1 MSAEDVARLAKLDQ
15 CEATIRD
22 GISVLDSEGA
32 RALTHRIKANLVLA
46 YVGLLEAEAR
56 EAWSALGYSS
66 MAAYVTVEFEVS
78 QSRAYQILDHA
89 RVLRALESAGLDST
103 IVESTNEAQARE
115 VAAIIKADGPERAAE
130 ILTEVAEDGPVT
142 AKAIREAARPTREV
156 TTSETV
162 TVDAET
168 GEIVPPAPSRPHR
181 RPLPDAMRDASHEL
195 LKSAQRLERLT
206 SDDRWPRNAKQ
217 ATAMT
222 RGDLLQA
229 IEALTTVLDRL
240 DQSASAA

>member
-1 MSAEDVARLAKLDQ
+1 MASGSGLR
-15 CEATIRD
+15 C
-22 GISVLDSEGA
+22 
-32 RALTHRIKANLVLA
+32 
-46 YVGLLEAEAR
+46 GLLGAGGTISPVSASTVTVSLVVTSRVGRAASRIAFAVTGPSSATSVRISAAR
-56 EAWSALGYSS
+56 SGPSAL
-66 MAAYVTVEFEVS
+66 MIAAT
-78 QSRAYQILDHA
+78 SRAWASL
-89 RVLRALESAGLDST
+89 VDST

-240 DQSASAA
+240 DQSASAV

>member
-1 MSAEDVARLAKLDQ
+1 MSRVPVAGDYLMDRQRAEELLGDLRRSGEVF
-15 CEATIRD
+15 I
-22 GISVLDSEGA
+22 
-32 RALTHRIKANLVLA
+32 
-46 YVGLLEAEAR
+46 VGMVEMWRGQGWL
-56 EAWSALGYSS
+56 ALGYSS
-66 MAAYVTVEFEVS
+66 WDDLCDSELRGMRVNLPIESRREVVAELTDEGMSTRAIGSALGVSEETARRDQRATNVARAPTV
-78 QSRAYQILDHA
+78 
-89 RVLRALESAGLDST
+89 GLDGKT
-103 IVESTNEAQARE
+103 YQ
-115 VAAIIKADGPERAAE
+115 P
-130 ILTEVAEDGPVT
+130 
-142 AKAIREAARPTREV
+142 RPTREV

-168 GEIVPPAPSRPHR
+168 GEIVPPAPSKPHR

-217 ATAMT
+217 VTAMT

>member
-1 MSAEDVARLAKLDQ
+1 MSAGVMPDPLSSAGIRLRARL
-15 CEATIRD
+15 CEFEAIIERGLATFVEVGTALATIRD
-22 GISVLDSEGA
+22 ERLY
-32 RALTHRIKANLVLA
+32 LA
-46 YVGLLEAEAR
+46 HHSTFEDYCR
-56 EAWSALGYSS
+56 EAWGFSDR
-66 MAAYVTVEFEVS
+66 
-78 QSRAYQILDHA
+78 RARQMIDA
-89 RVLRALESAGLDST
+89 SEAVGQVGT
-103 IVESTNEAQARE
+103 IVPIANEAQARE

>member
-1 MSAEDVARLAKLDQ
+1 VSRVPVAGDYLMDRQRAEELLGDLRRSGEVF
-15 CEATIRD
+15 I
-22 GISVLDSEGA
+22 
-32 RALTHRIKANLVLA
+32 
-46 YVGLLEAEAR
+46 VGMVEMWRGQGWL
-56 EAWSALGYSS
+56 ALGYSS
-66 MAAYVTVEFEVS
+66 WDDLCDSELRGMRVNLPIESRREVVAELTDEGMSTRAIGSALGVSEETARRDQRATNVARAPTV
-78 QSRAYQILDHA
+78 
-89 RVLRALESAGLDST
+89 GLDGKT
-103 IVESTNEAQARE
+103 YQ
-115 VAAIIKADGPERAAE
+115 P
-130 ILTEVAEDGPVT
+130 
-142 AKAIREAARPTREV
+142 RPTREV

-168 GEIVPPAPSRPHR
+168 GEIVPPAPSKPHR

>member
-1 MSAEDVARLAKLDQ
+1 MNRVPVAGDYLMDRQRAEELLGDLRRSGEVF
-15 CEATIRD
+15 I
-22 GISVLDSEGA
+22 
-32 RALTHRIKANLVLA
+32 
-46 YVGLLEAEAR
+46 VGMVEMWRGQGWL
-56 EAWSALGYSS
+56 ALGYSS
-66 MAAYVTVEFEVS
+66 WDDLCDSELRGMRVNLPIESRREVVAELTDEGMSTRAIGSALGVSEETARRDQRATNVARAPTV
-78 QSRAYQILDHA
+78 
-89 RVLRALESAGLDST
+89 GLDGKT
-103 IVESTNEAQARE
+103 YQ
-115 VAAIIKADGPERAAE
+115 P
-130 ILTEVAEDGPVT
+130 
-142 AKAIREAARPTREV
+142 RPTREV

-168 GEIVPPAPSRPHR
+168 GEIVPPTPSKPHR

>member
-1 MSAEDVARLAKLDQ
+1 MAGDYLMDRQRAEELLGDLRRSGEVF
-15 CEATIRD
+15 I
-22 GISVLDSEGA
+22 
-32 RALTHRIKANLVLA
+32 
-46 YVGLLEAEAR
+46 VGMVEMWRGQGWL
-56 EAWSALGYSS
+56 ALGYSS
-66 MAAYVTVEFEVS
+66 WDDLCDSELRGMRVNLPIESRREVVAELTDEGMSTRAIGSALGVSEETARRDQRATNVARAPTV
-78 QSRAYQILDHA
+78 
-89 RVLRALESAGLDST
+89 GLDGKT
-103 IVESTNEAQARE
+103 YQ
-115 VAAIIKADGPERAAE
+115 P
-130 ILTEVAEDGPVT
+130 
-142 AKAIREAARPTREV
+142 RPTREV

-168 GEIVPPAPSRPHR
+168 GEIVPPAPSKPHR

>member
-1 MSAEDVARLAKLDQ
+1 VSAEIESAYPDDDSVWSDIKVLQEYRRIGVAMDVPKIIIRIHATKAWLRVGYDNWDDLCLEQLGGWVPNLEIEDRREVVSELT
-15 CEATIRD
+15 EAGLST
-22 GISVLDSEGA
+22 
-32 RALTHRIKANLVLA
+32 RAI
-46 YVGLLEAEAR
+46 G
-56 EAWSALGYSS
+56 SALGVDDRTVRRDQG
-66 MAAYVTVEFEVS
+66 AANAAPVPV
-78 QSRAYQILDHA
+78 Q
-89 RVLRALESAGLDST
+89 GLDGKT
-103 IVESTNEAQARE
+103 YQ
-115 VAAIIKADGPERAAE
+115 P
-130 ILTEVAEDGPVT
+130 
-142 AKAIREAARPTREV
+142 RPTREV

-168 GEIVPPAPSRPHR
+168 GEIVPPAPSKPHR

>member
-1 MSAEDVARLAKLDQ
+1 MSRVPVAGDYLMDRQRAEELLGDLRRSGEVF
-15 CEATIRD
+15 I
-22 GISVLDSEGA
+22 
-32 RALTHRIKANLVLA
+32 
-46 YVGLLEAEAR
+46 VGMVEMWRGQGWL
-56 EAWSALGYSS
+56 ALGYSS
-66 MAAYVTVEFEVS
+66 WDDLCDSELRGMRVNLPIESRREVVAELTDEGMSTRAIGSALGLHHDTVASDRKAGVGNPTP
-78 QSRAYQILDHA
+78 DPTPT
-89 RVLRALESAGLDST
+89 VGLDGKT
-103 IVESTNEAQARE
+103 YQ
-115 VAAIIKADGPERAAE
+115 P
-130 ILTEVAEDGPVT
+130 
-142 AKAIREAARPTREV
+142 RPTREV

-168 GEIVPPAPSRPHR
+168 GEIVPPAPSKPHR

>member
-1 MSAEDVARLAKLDQ
+1 MSRVPVAGDYLMDRQRAEELLGDLRRSGEVF
-15 CEATIRD
+15 I
-22 GISVLDSEGA
+22 
-32 RALTHRIKANLVLA
+32 
-46 YVGLLEAEAR
+46 VGMVEMWRGQGWL
-56 EAWSALGYSS
+56 ALGYSS
-66 MAAYVTVEFEVS
+66 WDDLCDSELRGMRVNLPIESRREVVAELTDEGMSTRAIGAALGVDHKTVVNDRRS
-78 QSRAYQILDHA
+78 GG
-89 RVLRALESAGLDST
+89 ESSPPAPTVGLDGKT
-103 IVESTNEAQARE
+103 YQ
-115 VAAIIKADGPERAAE
+115 P
-130 ILTEVAEDGPVT
+130 
-142 AKAIREAARPTREV
+142 RPTREV

-168 GEIVPPAPSRPHR
+168 GEIVPPAPSKPHR
-181 RPLPDAMRDASHEL
+181 RPLTDAMRDASHEL

>member
-1 MSAEDVARLAKLDQ
+1 MSRVPVAGDYLMDRQRAEELLGDLRRSGEVF
-15 CEATIRD
+15 I
-22 GISVLDSEGA
+22 
-32 RALTHRIKANLVLA
+32 
-46 YVGLLEAEAR
+46 VGMVEMWRGQGWL
-56 EAWSALGYSS
+56 ALGYSS
-66 MAAYVTVEFEVS
+66 WDDLCDSELRGMRVNLPIESRREVVAELTDEGMSTRAIGSALGVSEETARRDQRATNVARAPTV
-78 QSRAYQILDHA
+78 
-89 RVLRALESAGLDST
+89 GLDGKT
-103 IVESTNEAQARE
+103 YQ
-115 VAAIIKADGPERAAE
+115 P
-130 ILTEVAEDGPVT
+130 
-142 AKAIREAARPTREV
+142 RPTREV

-168 GEIVPPAPSRPHR
+168 GEIVPPAPSKPHR

>member
-1 MSAEDVARLAKLDQ
+1 MNDL
-15 CEATIRD
+15 ATID
-22 GISVLDSEGA
+22 A
-32 RALTHRIKANLVLA
+32 RARIDRIKSHVTAAWDDIITA
-46 YVGLLEAEAR
+46 YR
-56 EAWSALGYSS
+56 ERDWLALGYATWYDLCEREFGGARIALPLDDRREVVAELTGAGMSTRAIGAALGVDHKTVVNDRNATGESS
-66 MAAYVTVEFEVS
+66 PVAEPET
-78 QSRAYQILDHA
+78 IT
-89 RVLRALESAGLDST
+89 GLDGKVRPT
-103 IVESTNEAQARE
+103 
-115 VAAIIKADGPERAAE
+115 
-130 ILTEVAEDGPVT
+130 
-142 AKAIREAARPTREV
+142 RPTREV

-168 GEIVPPAPSRPHR
+168 GEIVPPTPSKPHR

>member
-1 MSAEDVARLAKLDQ
+1 MSADLILANRLGE
-15 CEATIRD
+15 CEAAISRGMDTFIEVGSALAEIRD
-22 GISVLDSEGA
+22 RKLYRLGWETFEAYCQERWGLA
-32 RALTHRIKANLVLA
+32 RRTA
-46 YVGLLEAEAR
+46 YN
-56 EAWSALGYSS
+56 
-66 MAAYVTVEFEVS
+66 M
-78 QSRAYQILDHA
+78 I
-89 RVLRALESAGLDST
+89 ESADAVCA
-103 IVESTNEAQARE
+103 IAHIPNVPAIANEAQARE
-115 VAAIIKADGPERAAE
+115 VAAIIKTDGPERAAE

-168 GEIVPPAPSRPHR
+168 GEIVPPAPSKPHR

-229 IEALTTVLDRL
+229 IDALTTVLDRL